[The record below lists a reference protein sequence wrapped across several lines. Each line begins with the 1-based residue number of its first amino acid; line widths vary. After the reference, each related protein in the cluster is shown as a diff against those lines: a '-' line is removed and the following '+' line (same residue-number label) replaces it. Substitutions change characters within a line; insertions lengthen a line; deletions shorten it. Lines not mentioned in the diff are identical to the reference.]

1 MRLLTSDPASDVH
14 LSIPLETQRK
24 IICGL
29 IKMSRK
35 WAPNEKQSYFEQL
48 ITPLEVRFNICIIS
62 FINDNYRRLA

>member
-1 MRLLTSDPASDVH
+1 MRLLTSDTAKETIGDVY

-48 ITPLEVRFNICIIS
+48 ITPLEVIENLNES
-62 FINDNYRRLA
+62 GN